1 MRIVKNTKYVLIC
14 FFVLMCE
21 MLFGKY
27 LEIGGVVPM
36 LSFSLCLATALIE
49 DEPNYIVVQAIVLGA
64 VLDAFSGRGF
74 GTYTITFLL
83 AAFASYFIRDRLFS
97 SKLLLLV
104 CDAFV
109 MTLFLC
115 VIFSLLNIIN
125 VGGGF
130 LWMLRDIAVPS
141 AIYNIAVSVVFYALL
156 KKIFGKRR

>member
-1 MRIVKNTKYVLIC
+1 MRIVKNTKYALVC

-21 MLFGKY
+21 MIFGKY
-27 LEIGGVVPM
+27 LEISGVVPM
-36 LSFSLCLATALIE
+36 LSFSLCLVVAMTE
-49 DEPNYIVVQAIVLGA
+49 DEPKYIIVQAIVLGA

-83 AAFASYFIRDRLFS
+83 TSFASYLIRDSLFS

-104 CDAFV
+104 CDVFV

-115 VIFSLLNIIN
+115 VIFSLLNIRN

-130 LWMLRDIAVPS
+130 LWMLKDIAVPS
-141 AIYNIAVSVVFYALL
+141 AIYNIAVSLVLYAML
-156 KKIFGKRR
+156 KAIFGKRR